1 MEFYNEI
8 LTFSNRWG
16 CSVNEAFAFAIAGFI
31 IFLALFSWSISFF
44 MDFGDN
50 LYVITKKLFTC
61 IRKGILFLFF
71 KFHHRL

>member
-8 LTFSNRWG
+8 LTFSSRLG

-61 IRKGILFLFF
+61 IRKGILFLFS
-71 KFHHRL
+71 KFYRRL